1 MKLFEGVIEKNKD
14 KKYGHPSLARIDPSE
29 EYPVIRFMA
38 TLKYRKLSEFIGISI
53 FKNKILMDNPIIP
66 IIKSD
71 KNMLFEKNEILFSN
85 FSIIDNLFFSNILP
99 TNDHF
104 RPWFN

>member
-71 KNMLFEKNEILFSN
+71 KNMLFEKNDILFSN
-85 FSIIDNLFFSNILP
+85 FSKIDNLFLLTILP

-104 RPWFN
+104 RP

>member
-1 MKLFEGVIEKNKD
+1 MKLFEGVIEQNKD

-71 KNMLFEKNEILFSN
+71 KNMLFEKNDILFSN
-85 FSIIDNLFFSNILP
+85 FSKIDNLFLFTILP

-104 RPWFN
+104 RP